1 MTFKYTYNL
10 FTFHITLP
18 CVVHL
23 GVFDCALFLLLLKLL
38 TAYSSK
44 IPAKIQK
51 NILTFRRMSIFL
63 RTTKSSPI
71 TKRFTSFPLFRT
83 HTAAS
88 FTNATFRKSTRT
100 MMSLSRAAVPAPPS
114 IRRTSAGD
122 NNKQDQRVRGEQVRT
137 FAFGARKAPKGQLPE
152 REPNMGLDPEN
163 AQAKVRS

>member
-1 MTFKYTYNL
+1 MRDVVLLVVVKTIACL
-10 FTFHITLP
+10 FIS
-18 CVVHL
+18 CRVN
-23 GVFDCALFLLLLKLL
+23 
-38 TAYSSK
+38 SQNSK
-44 IPAKIQK
+44 NRPH
-51 NILTFRRMSIFL
+51 FSRRMSIFL

-83 HTAAS
+83 HTHATAAS
-88 FTNATFRKSTRT
+88 TFRKSTRT

-163 AQAKVRS
+163 AQAKVRF

>member
-1 MTFKYTYNL
+1 MSVVVLVVKTIDCLIFSSSCQKY
-10 FTFHITLP
+10 
-18 CVVHL
+18 
-23 GVFDCALFLLLLKLL
+23 
-38 TAYSSK
+38 

-51 NILTFRRMSIFL
+51 NRRHFSRMSIFL

-83 HTAAS
+83 HTACS

-100 MMSLSRAAVPAPPS
+100 MMSLSRAAVPAPPC
-114 IRRTSAGD
+114 IRRTTGVND
-122 NNKQDQRVRGEQVRT
+122 NNRRDRRRGDQVRT

-163 AQAKVRS
+163 AQAKVRF

>member
-1 MTFKYTYNL
+1 MS
-10 FTFHITLP
+10 
-18 CVVHL
+18 VVL
-23 GVFDCALFLLLLKLL
+23 VVVVVVVVKTIDFFFSCRVN
-38 TAYSSK
+38 SRQNSK
-44 IPAKIQK
+44 NRPH
-51 NILTFRRMSIFL
+51 FSRRMSIFL

-163 AQAKVRS
+163 AQAKVRF

>member
-1 MTFKYTYNL
+1 MR
-10 FTFHITLP
+10 
-18 CVVHL
+18 VVL
-23 GVFDCALFLLLLKLL
+23 VVVKTIDCFF
-38 TAYSSK
+38 SCQVNSRQNSK
-44 IPAKIQK
+44 
-51 NILTFRRMSIFL
+51 NRLHFSRRMSIFL

-71 TKRFTSFPLFRT
+71 TKRFTSFPLFRA

-100 MMSLSRAAVPAPPS
+100 MKPLSRAAVPAPPS
-114 IRRTSAGD
+114 IRRTTGD

-163 AQAKVRS
+163 AQAKVRF

>member
-1 MTFKYTYNL
+1 MRVVLVVVKTIDCL
-10 FTFHITLP
+10 FS
-18 CVVHL
+18 CQVN
-23 GVFDCALFLLLLKLL
+23 
-38 TAYSSK
+38 SRQNSK
-44 IPAKIQK
+44 
-51 NILTFRRMSIFL
+51 NRLHFSRRMSIFL
-63 RTTKSSPI
+63 RTKSSPI

-83 HTAAS
+83 HTHATAAS
-88 FTNATFRKSTRT
+88 TFRKSTRT

-122 NNKQDQRVRGEQVRT
+122 NNNKQDQRVRGEQVRT

>member
-1 MTFKYTYNL
+1 MRVVLVVVKTIDCL
-10 FTFHITLP
+10 F
-18 CVVHL
+18 
-23 GVFDCALFLLLLKLL
+23 
-38 TAYSSK
+38 SSSCEVNSR
-44 IPAKIQK
+44 QNSK
-51 NILTFRRMSIFL
+51 NRPHFSRRMSIFL

-83 HTAAS
+83 HTACS

-100 MMSLSRAAVPAPPS
+100 MMSLSRASVPAPS

-122 NNKQDQRVRGEQVRT
+122 NNNNRQDQRVRGEQVRT

-163 AQAKVRS
+163 AQAKVRF

>member
-1 MTFKYTYNL
+1 L
-10 FTFHITLP
+10 S
-18 CVVHL
+18 VVL
-23 GVFDCALFLLLLKLL
+23 VVVVVVVVVKTIDFFFSCRVN
-38 TAYSSK
+38 SRQNSK
-44 IPAKIQK
+44 NRPH
-51 NILTFRRMSIFL
+51 FSRRMSIFL

-83 HTAAS
+83 HTHATAAS
-88 FTNATFRKSTRT
+88 TFRKSMKT

-122 NNKQDQRVRGEQVRT
+122 KNNNNRQDQRRGEQVRT

>member
-1 MTFKYTYNL
+1 MRDVVLLVVVKTIACL
-10 FTFHITLP
+10 FIS
-18 CVVHL
+18 CRVN
-23 GVFDCALFLLLLKLL
+23 
-38 TAYSSK
+38 SRQNSK
-44 IPAKIQK
+44 NRPH
-51 NILTFRRMSIFL
+51 FSRRMSIFL

-83 HTAAS
+83 HTHATAAS
-88 FTNATFRKSTRT
+88 TFRKSTRT

-122 NNKQDQRVRGEQVRT
+122 KNNNKQDQRVRGEQVRT